1 MSQLSLMNKIIKYIE
16 LLTDK
21 KIILLVDDEAY
32 VANQPSVKQIEN
44 DIMQEIR
51 GY

>member
-21 KIILLVDDEAY
+21 KIILLVEDEAY
-32 VANQPSVKQIEN
+32 VANQPSVHQIQD

>member
-21 KIILLVDDEAY
+21 KIILLVEDEAY
-32 VANQPSVKQIEN
+32 VANQPSVEQIEN
-44 DIMQEIR
+44 DIMQKIR